1 MFWWHILHDYIPS
14 RANLHRRHIDPL
26 GTCDTCGAREET
38 TFHALVECTYARL
51 FWAKLYEITGVK
63 LPTLIPD
70 TWALALLDNNFCG
83 EKEQTIILCG
93 MWSLWCSRNDRK
105 HGKAPIDAVAA
116 VNWALDVCYYLIPV
130 QGNAVGSTTVSAPQR
145 WQRPPANSVK
155 INIDGAF
162 VDDESSGA
170 IGAVARDDEGEFLL
184 ATTRRLPAVA
194 SALAAEAEALRAGV
208 QLIHTVTNGP
218 VIMETD
224 SLELLD
230 LWNNRA
236 SQRSVFAPIFDDIQG
251 LASSFSSFCVVHVK
265 RTANGAAHAC
275 AQAAYSIPFEVW
287 ANTPPS
293 FLLQVL
299 QDDCNHVNE

>member
-1 MFWWHILHDYIPS
+1 
-14 RANLHRRHIDPL
+14 
-26 GTCDTCGAREET
+26 
-38 TFHALVECTYARL
+38 
-51 FWAKLYEITGVK
+51 
-63 LPTLIPD
+63 
-70 TWALALLDNNFCG
+70 
-83 EKEQTIILCG
+83 
-93 MWSLWCSRNDRK
+93 MWSLWCSRNDGK

-116 VNWALDVCYYLIPV
+116 VNWALDVCYYLISV

-224 SLELLD
+224 SLELLG

-236 SQRSVFAPIFDDIQG
+236 SQRSVFAPIFDWHPRI
-251 LASSFSSFCVVHVK
+251 SFFL
-265 RTANGAAHAC
+265 
-275 AQAAYSIPFEVW
+275 F
-287 ANTPPS
+287 
-293 FLLQVL
+293 FLL
-299 QDDCNHVNE
+299 CSAC